1 MMTGG
6 DTAADSPETGKKEVI
21 EIGMRKTI
29 ALIAHDAKKEDM
41 VQLVKAH
48 KEELAEVDLIAT
60 RSTGLT
66 LKERAGLPVTLLQS
80 GPLGGDQQI
89 GALVANGEVTAVI
102 FLRDPLTA
110 HPHEP
115 DVSALLRV
123 CDVHDVPLATNLATA
138 EAVLHLVSEH
148 PEALAEHHLAAQFIK
163 EMASAHN

>member
-1 MMTGG
+1 M
-6 DTAADSPETGKKEVI
+6 KKF
-21 EIGMRKTI
+21 TL

-48 KEELAEVDLIAT
+48 KEELTVVDLVAT
-60 RSTGLT
+60 RSTGQLVMGRT
-66 LKERAGLPVTLLQS
+66 RLPVTLMQS

-89 GALVANGEVTAVI
+89 GALVANEEIDAVV

-123 CDVHDVPLATNLATA
+123 CDAHNIPLATNVTTA
-138 EAVLHLVSEH
+138 EAVLHLIFEH
-148 PEALAEHHLAAQFIK
+148 PEALSGHHLEAQFLE
-163 EMASAHN
+163 EMAARQ